1 MERRLLK
8 LLPYGYGLEALVLLM
23 AYIESYGDT
32 PAFFQAAAR
41 LSGRVSLLFFLIL
54 GIYATVYPALPSN
67 TEGGVNPDNFVERDT
82 QTEKERLTLKVK
94 TSLSKDFAIV
104 HVIHWMFLAVA
115 IALSGF
121 DIIPIRV
128 LGGALAYAMIIVMP
142 LVYEKRLFANKPLPF
157 LENGYIIYVWFIF
170 FMTYWPRIFGNAP
183 KATGNLSS
191 YIVFMVLTV
200 AFMVWRVVF
209 VMRKNEVART

>member
-41 LSGRVSLLFFLIL
+41 LSGRVSLLFFFIL
-54 GIYATVYPALPSN
+54 GIYATIYPSEIPN
-67 TEGGVNPDNFVERDT
+67 TEGGT
-82 QTEKERLTLKVK
+82 QTEKERLVHKVK

-121 DIIPIRV
+121 DIVPIRV
-128 LGGALAYAMIIVMP
+128 LGGALAYALIIVMP
-142 LVYEKRLFANKPLPF
+142 LIYEKRLFADKPLPI

-170 FMTYWPRIFGNAP
+170 FMTYLPRVFGNAP

-191 YIVFMVLTV
+191 YIVFMAFTV
-200 AFMVWRVVF
+200 AFMAWRVVF
-209 VMRKNEVART
+209 MMRKNDVVRT